1 MQSCLDKCKSLKKKE
16 CAQDAL
22 ADLET
27 LDALDSQNMK
37 AAVLRKKLSRTAV
50 QGKESE
56 SAVCARMFDNSLQ
69 PC

>member
-1 MQSCLDKCKSLKKKE
+1 MRQGYTLW
-16 CAQDAL
+16 QGAL
-22 ADLET
+22 ADLEAVEE
-27 LDALDSQNMK
+27 LDPQNVK